1 MKKTLLIIAMVAL
14 VSAAAFA
21 ANLVPFGDMET
32 GTTKDW
38 VEEDAT
44 LKIEAGKGVDG
55 SKGMKVKCAE
65 TWSGIAI
72 NVTSFFDRTKSYY
85 IEAWFK
91 LNKAEKDA
99 TFGISIEFHPVK
111 LRDYAEEWE
120 SNCYVSPGE
129 DPFYTVKE
137 TTGMDVPADGTNWV
151 KVSGII
157 RPEDMETLID
167 NHGAEITCDIDKVTI
182 YFKIDDKHT
191 KGRIFYLDNVYI
203 EEIPNE

>member
-1 MKKTLLIIAMVAL
+1 MKKALLLVAMLAL
-14 VSAAAFA
+14 VCTVAFA

-44 LKIEAGKGVDG
+44 LKIEAKKGIDG
-55 SKGMKVKCAE
+55 SNGMKVKCAE
-65 TWSGIAI
+65 SWSGIAI

-99 TFGISIEFHPVK
+99 TFGISIEFHPTK

-129 DPFYTVKE
+129 DPFYEAKE
-137 TTGMDVPADGTNWV
+137 TTGMDVPANGTEWV

-167 NHGAEITCDIDKVTI
+167 NHGVEIESAIDKVTI

-203 EEIPNE
+203 EEIPND

>member
-1 MKKTLLIIAMVAL
+1 MKKTLLILAMFAL
-14 VSAAAFA
+14 VSAVAFA

-44 LKIEAGKGVDG
+44 LKIEAKKGIDG
-55 SKGMKVKCAE
+55 SNGMKVKCAE
-65 TWSGIAI
+65 SWSGIAI

-99 TFGISIEFHPVK
+99 TFGISIEFHPTK

-129 DPFYTVKE
+129 DPFYEAKE
-137 TTGMDVPADGTNWV
+137 TTGMDVPANGTEWV

-167 NHGAEITCDIDKVTI
+167 NHGVEIESAIDKVTI

-203 EEIPNE
+203 EEIPND